1 MASFAHFMFFFY
13 VKNYK
18 ISINRNIDKLDSFY
32 LYFYVSFVA
41 KVVVDIIMKALY
53 IIFNDMTS

>member
-1 MASFAHFMFFFY
+1 MFFFY